1 MLHNYELCIH
11 NHEMNKTM
19 RKFFIIPILLA
30 SFLVS
35 KSENKANLFVD
46 SLLNVMTV
54 HEKIGQLNQLHCE
67 NWQRL
72 EEYTREGAVGS
83 VMSITNPEMFN
94 QIQRVAVEQSR
105 LGIPLINARDVIHG
119 FKTIFPIPLGQAAS
133 FDRDLV
139 AECASVAAS
148 EASAAGIRWTFAPMV
163 DICHDPRWG
172 RIAEGF
178 GEDPYLA
185 STLGAEMVKGFQGDN
200 LSDPCKIAA
209 CAKHFAAYGAAEG
222 GRDYNSTFVSQN
234 RMRNLYLRPFKA
246 CVDAGV
252 ATIMTSFNDNDGVPS
267 SGNKWLLT
275 DVLRNEWGF
284 EGVVVSDWASITEM
298 IDHGF
303 CADRKEA
310 ALKAFDAGVDVDMVS
325 DSYTDYLEG
334 LLDEKKVSMKAID
347 DAVRRVLMLKYKLG
361 LFENPYCDD
370 SRYEYVIGSDYNLL
384 TSLKAAEESLVLL
397 KNKENLLPLNLNG
410 KKILM
415 IGPLADA
422 PREQLGT
429 WVFDGD
435 PRLAVTP
442 LAALRNL
449 LGEEN
454 VIYDPILNYS
464 RDKSEIP
471 VDRLTELCDDVDLV
485 ISVVG
490 EEAILSGEAHCLSDI
505 GLQGSQS
512 ELLRQLSILGKPL
525 VTVVIAGRPLDISDE
540 IEWTD
545 ALIYSFAPGSMGG
558 PAIINTIVGENNPS
572 GKLPVTFP
580 MSVGQIPIYYNHNNT
595 GRPASGN
602 EIYLRDIPVG
612 AEQTA
617 LGNKSYYLD
626 GNKPLFQFGDGMSYT
641 EFKYSNLKIN
651 SKKFNREDTITL
663 SFSLSNIGPY
673 DGTEI
678 IQVYIKDKASTIT
691 RPVLELIHFDRI
703 ELGKRETKEIVVD
716 LPIESLAYWNGT
728 DWTVEPGEF
737 EIYVGG
743 NSHELLM
750 DKFIVEE

>member
-1 MLHNYELCIH
+1 
-11 NHEMNKTM
+11 M
-19 RKFFIIPILLA
+19 RKFLIIPILLF
-30 SFLVS
+30 SFVAS
-35 KSENKANLFVD
+35 KSENMGNLFVD
-46 SLLNVMTV
+46 SLINIMTV
-54 HEKIGQLNQLHCE
+54 EEKIGQLNQLHCE

-72 EEYTREGAVGS
+72 EEYTREGKVGS
-83 VMSITNPEMFN
+83 VMSITNPEKFN

-133 FDRDLV
+133 FDKELV

-148 EASAAGIRWTFAPMV
+148 EATAAGIRWTFAPMV

-185 STLGAEMVKGFQGDN
+185 SSLGAEMVKGFQGNN
-200 LSDPCKIAA
+200 LSNPYRIAA
-209 CAKHFAAYGAAEG
+209 CAKHFAAYGASEG

-284 EGVVVSDWASITEM
+284 DGVVVSDWASISEM
-298 IDHGF
+298 VDHGF

-310 ALKAFDAGVDVDMVS
+310 ALKAFNAGLDVDMVS
-325 DSYTDYLEG
+325 DSYSDYLKN
-334 LLDEKKVSMKAID
+334 LIDENKVSIEGID
-347 DAVRRVLMLKYKLG
+347 NAVRRVLMLKYKLG

-370 SRYEYVIGSDYNLL
+370 SRYETVIGSDCNLQA
-384 TSLKAAEESLVLL
+384 SLKAAEESLVLL
-397 KNKENLLPLNLNG
+397 KNKENILPFDMQD

-415 IGPLADA
+415 VGPLADA
-422 PREQLGT
+422 PKEQLGT

-435 PRLAVTP
+435 SHLAVTP
-442 LAALRNL
+442 LEALKNL
-449 LGEEN
+449 IGEKN
-454 VIYDPILNYS
+454 VVYEPVLDYS
-464 RDKSEIP
+464 RDWSEIP
-471 VDRLTELCDDVDLV
+471 LDKLTELCDEVDLV

-490 EEAILSGEAHCLSDI
+490 EEAILSGEAHCLSNLK
-505 GLQGSQS
+505 LQGNQS
-512 ELLRQLSILGKPL
+512 ELLRQLSIIGKPL
-525 VTVVIAGRPLDISDE
+525 VTVVVAGRPLDISNE
-540 IEWTD
+540 IDWTD
-545 ALIYSFAPGSMGG
+545 ALIYSFAPGTMGG

-602 EIYLRDIPVG
+602 EVYLDDIPVG
-612 AEQTA
+612 TEQTA

-641 EFKYSNLKIN
+641 KFQYSDLKMN
-651 SKKFNREDTITL
+651 SKEFNKDDTIIL
-663 SFSLSNIGPY
+663 SFSLSNVGRCK
-673 DGTEI
+673 GTEI
-678 IQVYIKDKASTIT
+678 IQVYIRDKASAIT
-691 RPVLELIHFDRI
+691 RPVLELVHFDRI
-703 ELGKRETKEIVVD
+703 ELEKHETKEITVE
-716 LPIESLAYWNGT
+716 LPIESLAYWNGS
-728 DWTVEPGEF
+728 DWTVEQGEF

-750 DKFIVEE
+750 DKFIVAE

>member
-1 MLHNYELCIH
+1 M
-11 NHEMNKTM
+11 
-19 RKFFIIPILLA
+19 
-30 SFLVS
+30 
-35 KSENKANLFVD
+35 
-46 SLLNVMTV
+46 
-54 HEKIGQLNQLHCE
+54 
-67 NWQRL
+67 
-72 EEYTREGAVGS
+72 
-83 VMSITNPEMFN
+83 
-94 QIQRVAVEQSR
+94 
-105 LGIPLINARDVIHG
+105 
-119 FKTIFPIPLGQAAS
+119 
-133 FDRDLV
+133 
-139 AECASVAAS
+139 
-148 EASAAGIRWTFAPMV
+148 
-163 DICHDPRWG
+163 
-172 RIAEGF
+172 
-178 GEDPYLA
+178 
-185 STLGAEMVKGFQGDN
+185 
-200 LSDPCKIAA
+200 
-209 CAKHFAAYGAAEG
+209 
-222 GRDYNSTFVSQN
+222 
-234 RMRNLYLRPFKA
+234 
-246 CVDAGV
+246 
-252 ATIMTSFNDNDGVPS
+252 
-267 SGNKWLLT
+267 
-275 DVLRNEWGF
+275 
-284 EGVVVSDWASITEM
+284 SDWASISEM
-298 IDHGF
+298 VDHGF
-303 CADRKEA
+303 CADREEA
-310 ALKAFDAGVDVDMVS
+310 ALKSFNAGVDVDMVS
-325 DSYTDYLEG
+325 DSYSDYLKG

-361 LFENPYCDD
+361 LFENPYCDA
-370 SRYEYVIGSDYNLL
+370 SRYESAMGSEPNLQ

-397 KNKENLLPLNLNG
+397 KNKENLLPFNPIG

-415 IGPLADA
+415 VGPLADV
-422 PREQLGT
+422 PKEQLGT

-449 LGEEN
+449 VGEDN
-454 VIYDPILNYS
+454 VIFDPILNYS

-471 VDRLTELCDDVDLV
+471 VDKLTELCDDVDLV

-540 IEWTD
+540 TEWTD
-545 ALIYSFAPGSMGG
+545 ALIYSFAPGTMGG

-580 MSVGQIPIYYNHNNT
+580 LSVGQIPIYYNHNNT

-602 EIYLRDIPVG
+602 EIYMRDIPVG

-651 SKKFNREDTITL
+651 SKKFNREDIITL
-663 SFSLSNIGPY
+663 SFSLSNIGLY

-691 RPVLELIHFDRI
+691 RPVLELVHFDRI